1 MAEAATLS
9 AAPGGRHQ
17 RRLRNYLLD
26 AHFQLKYAGFLVAIT
41 FVVSAFLG
49 FILWRT
55 SDAVIA
61 QSYESVTV
69 GEQVVERG
77 RDVVKES
84 KKVNAVVQMNI
95 VRDPAYAD
103 NPALL
108 TAFQS
113 DAQENDDKLN
123 LQQQRLEEQASR
135 LKEQSSALLRQQRTI
150 GMALI
155 VALAILVV
163 CVGLAGIVV
172 THKVAGPVFKMK
184 KQLVALTAGNYQV
197 PAPLR
202 KGDELVDFFEVF
214 RSMVQKLRDRQ
225 EREIALLDRAIGNL
239 RTKTDEEDLREL
251 SSLRADMQYSLD
263 NDEAPQYSARPRAPG
278 SMIAPSDE

>member
-1 MAEAATLS
+1 MAEATTLS
-9 AAPGGRHQ
+9 TAPGRHQ

-26 AHFQLKYAGFLVAIT
+26 AHFQLKYAGFLVGIT

-49 FILWRT
+49 IILWRT

-61 QSYESVTV
+61 RSRESVTV

-108 TAFQS
+108 TAFQG
-113 DAQENDDKLN
+113 DAKDNDDKLN
-123 LQQQRLEEQASR
+123 LQQQKLEEQASR
-135 LKEQSSALLRQQRTI
+135 LKEQSDALLSQQRTI
-150 GMALI
+150 GLAL
-155 VALAILVV
+155 VLGLALLVV
-163 CVGLAGIVV
+163 CVGFAGIVV
-172 THKVAGPVFKMK
+172 THKVAGPVYKMK
-184 KQLVALTAGNYQV
+184 KQLYALAQGNYQV

-202 KGDELVDFFEVF
+202 KGDELVDFFEQF
-214 RSMVQKLRDRQ
+214 RKMVQKLRDRQ
-225 EREIALLDRAIGNL
+225 EREIALLDRAISNL
-239 RTKTDEEDLREL
+239 RTKADEEDLSEL
-251 SSLRADMQYSLD
+251 SNLRSDMQLSLD
-263 NDEAPQYSARPRAPG
+263 NDESPQYSARPR
-278 SMIAPSDE
+278 PSITN